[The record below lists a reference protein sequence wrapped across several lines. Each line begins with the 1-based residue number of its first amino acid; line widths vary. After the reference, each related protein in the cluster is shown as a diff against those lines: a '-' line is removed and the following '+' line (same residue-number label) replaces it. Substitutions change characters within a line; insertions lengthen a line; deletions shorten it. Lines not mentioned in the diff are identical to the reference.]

1 MNWSKAL
8 RTYVIAFISVV
19 AVLAA
24 ACGGGTESVPTGP
37 TSSAGFPAPAPTPQP
52 APSGPG
58 VLSIS
63 ISPNPVPWSSEP
75 TPNCSLPN
83 NWSYEQVLRNTGGT
97 RLTISDRAD
106 FFDGVQVSTRT
117 GLGITLN
124 PGQDTSVT
132 TRWCS
137 GNNIQH
143 TAQTNFMGSDDAGNR
158 ISITGPTVRL
168 SPR

>member
-1 MNWSKAL
+1 MNWSKVL

-24 ACGGGTESVPTGP
+24 ACGGGVESPTGP
-37 TSSAGFPAPAPTPQP
+37 TSPGGFPPSNPTPTPQ
-52 APSGPG
+52 PSGPG

-63 ISPNPVPWSSEP
+63 ISPNPVPWTSEP
-75 TPNCSLPN
+75 TPNCSLAN
-83 NWSYEQVLRNTGGT
+83 NWSYEQTLRNTGGMT
-97 RLTISDRAD
+97 MTISDRAD

-117 GLGITLN
+117 GLGIVLA
-124 PGQDTSVT
+124 PGQDTTIT

-143 TAQTNFMGSDDAGNR
+143 TAQTNFTGSDDAGNR
-158 ISITGPTVRL
+158 ISVTGPTVRL

>member
-1 MNWSKAL
+1 
-8 RTYVIAFISVV
+8 
-19 AVLAA
+19 
-24 ACGGGTESVPTGP
+24 
-37 TSSAGFPAPAPTPQP
+37 
-52 APSGPG
+52 

-63 ISPNPVPWSSEP
+63 ISPNPVPWSPDP

-143 TAQTNFMGSDDAGNR
+143 TAQTNFNGSDDAGNR
-158 ISITGPTVRL
+158 VAASFTGLLQRMQTTEGSL
-168 SPR
+168 F